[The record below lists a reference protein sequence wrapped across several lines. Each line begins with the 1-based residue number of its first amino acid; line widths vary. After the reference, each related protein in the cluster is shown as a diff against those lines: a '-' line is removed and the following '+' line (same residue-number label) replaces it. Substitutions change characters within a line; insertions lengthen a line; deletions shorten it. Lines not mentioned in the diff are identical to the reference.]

1 MISSELKINNKG
13 TGAGGANTTL
23 NGSLF
28 EERTSIENKLLEN
41 KFIKKEI
48 DTKTKNKKGYYF
60 EYIDNDYKIIYLTQ
74 SGFVSYFTKEF
85 NIDSKY
91 LYRRPDEAFLILHNN
106 QYYLK
111 ILEKKNQNC
120 DGSVE
125 DKLKTGLFNKKEYDE
140 MLRPLC
146 DNYKFNVSYAFC
158 VSKFLQN
165 KFESNQ
171 FKYNNILKIM
181 NDDNIKL
188 FYGEDENYLD
198 VLFNWINQIN

>member
-1 MISSELKINNKG
+1 
-13 TGAGGANTTL
+13 
-23 NGSLF
+23 
-28 EERTSIENKLLEN
+28 
-41 KFIKKEI
+41 
-48 DTKTKNKKGYYF
+48 
-60 EYIDNDYKIIYLTQ
+60 
-74 SGFVSYFTKEF
+74 
-85 NIDSKY
+85 
-91 LYRRPDEAFLILHNN
+91 
-106 QYYLK
+106 
-111 ILEKKNQNC
+111 
-120 DGSVE
+120 
-125 DKLKTGLFNKKEYDE
+125 

-198 VLFNWINQIN
+198 ILFNWINQIN